1 MPGDKTWWKEQAT
14 ETDTAETQ
22 TAELADEHFKI
33 TILSVL
39 KEPKDMINKFME
51 GETWK
56 QKRVNENSKTE
67 K

>member
-1 MPGDKTWWKEQAT
+1 M
-14 ETDTAETQ
+14 Q